1 MATSKRKQPA
11 KFSRPPI
18 IMVLPGELAVLLK
31 DGYGYSKSRHV
42 DDDVGEK
49 INKLFQKATTPDSLA
64 LYENAIDEWADKA
77 PEFIV
82 DLVEE
87 YWLPVRTEELS
98 LLPYGVEVKTNLTN
112 PAWSWV
118 VASDYGEIG
127 EHIFALLAE
136 PTEDWGWDID
146 YVPVPEMIKRLPPLP
161 PEPGER
167 FRPYQYEA
175 ITEIAEELSISKRS
189 VNRRIREGKSIE
201 KYSKA
206 LTTNVPAV
214 SLKALNR
221 NINLEQL
228 YGEETVTKKE
238 RNKIDKL
245 AESYGVSTKYF
256 LRVVRGQK
264 PLTRTF
270 T

>member
-1 MATSKRKQPA
+1 M
-11 KFSRPPI
+11 
-18 IMVLPGELAVLLK
+18 
-31 DGYGYSKSRHV
+31 
-42 DDDVGEK
+42 
-49 INKLFQKATTPDSLA
+49 
-64 LYENAIDEWADKA
+64 
-77 PEFIV
+77 
-82 DLVEE
+82 
-87 YWLPVRTEELS
+87 
-98 LLPYGVEVKTNLTN
+98 
-112 PAWSWV
+112 
-118 VASDYGEIG
+118 
-127 EHIFALLAE
+127 
-136 PTEDWGWDID
+136 
-146 YVPVPEMIKRLPPLP
+146 
-161 PEPGER
+161 
-167 FRPYQYEA
+167 
-175 ITEIAEELSISKRS
+175 SISKRS